1 MKFLVLLLS
10 MMILSYTCSATSRRI
25 ALGGLHGQ
33 GNQHFFKQAQ
43 TAEEN
48 NSRKGN
54 FKHPESGISNHHS
67 LPREY
72 FNEIGG
78 ASQGNNSNNGN
89 GGSG

>member
-1 MKFLVLLLS
+1 MKFLVLILS
-10 MMILSYTCSATSRRI
+10 TMILSYTCSATSRRI

-33 GNQHFFKQAQ
+33 GNQYFFKQAQ
-43 TAEEN
+43 KVEEN
-48 NSRKGN
+48 NSRKSN

-72 FNEIGG
+72 FNN
-78 ASQGNNSNNGN
+78 SQGNDNDNGN